1 MKPENNDPQPTP
13 HTNKPVPRMNY
24 GDVALGRN

>member
-1 MKPENNDPQPTP
+1 MKPENNDPPPAQ
-13 HTNKPVPRMNY
+13 NKPVPRMNY